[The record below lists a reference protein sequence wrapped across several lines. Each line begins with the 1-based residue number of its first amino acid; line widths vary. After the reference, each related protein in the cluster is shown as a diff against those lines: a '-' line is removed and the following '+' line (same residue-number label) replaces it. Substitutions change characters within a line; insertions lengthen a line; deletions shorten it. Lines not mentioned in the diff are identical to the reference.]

1 MKISLIYAQNE
12 DGAIGL
18 AGPHPLPWHHP
29 EDLERFKKLTMGK
42 GLLMGMNTFDSLPRL
57 LPGRFHFVL
66 TRGKGLPRLGRLASV
81 QFLNS
86 IAGAVIAAE
95 ELDME
100 ELFVIGGASI
110 LNTMLGKADTIYRTM
125 VLNTPLATGDL
136 AKVHMPERGESPQ
149 WDKYKCVKTE
159 YVEDRL
165 VFLTYELK
173 HQG

>member
-1 MKISLIYAQNE
+1 MRISLIYAQNE

-29 EDLERFKKLTMGK
+29 EDLARFKELTMGK
-42 GLLMGMNTFDSLPRL
+42 PLLMGMNTFDSLPRL

-86 IAGAVIAAE
+86 IAASLLACRD
-95 ELDME
+95 LDMK
-100 ELFVIGGASI
+100 ELFVIGGSSI
-110 LNTMLGKADTIYRTM
+110 LNTMIGRADTIYRTM
-125 VLNTPLATGDL
+125 VLNTPLEGDL
-136 AKVHMPERGESPQ
+136 AKVHMPEHEHPAWKQ
-149 WDKYKCVKTE
+149 YECVKTE

-165 VFLTYELK
+165 VFQTFELK

>member
-1 MKISLIYAQNE
+1 
-12 DGAIGL
+12 
-18 AGPHPLPWHHP
+18 
-29 EDLERFKKLTMGK
+29 
-42 GLLMGMNTFDSLPRL
+42 MGMNTFDSLPRL

-86 IAGAVIAAE
+86 IASAVVAAE
-95 ELDME
+95 ELDMK

-110 LNTMLGKADTIYRTM
+110 LNAMLGKADTIYRTM
-125 VLNTPLATGDL
+125 VLNTPLKGDL
-136 AKVHMPERGESPQ
+136 ARVLMPEHEHPS
-149 WDKYKCVKTE
+149 WDNYKCVKTE